1 MASVTLTTL
10 RTRVR
15 ERADMV
21 GSSFV
26 ADAATGL
33 DAWINEGVQRL
44 HGMLVDA
51 MGEEYV
57 SSSAALTTVV
67 NQSDYALP
75 TGFFKLYGVDY
86 ITRGETHSLVPYMRS
101 ERNIYKQP
109 RLSPRGPPRY
119 SLVGSNLRLLPAP
132 QEVTTGAILF
142 APEATALVNA
152 SDAVNFPNGWE
163 RYVVLYAAIQALLK
177 EESSASGLKQ
187 ELAEVEKEI
196 ERTKEMRDLAMPK
209 QVVDMDAVDFRAPW
223 FYE

>member
-57 SSSAALTTVV
+57 STSATLTTVA

-75 TGFFKLYGVDY
+75 TGFFKLYGVDLLV
-86 ITRGETHSLVPYMRS
+86 RGEYQTLQPYMRA
-101 ERNIYKQP
+101 ERNAYKQP
-109 RLSPRGPPRY
+109 RLNPSNQPRY

-132 QEVTTGAILF
+132 QTVTTGAILY

-152 SDAVNFPNGWE
+152 GDAVNFPNGWE

-177 EESSASGLKQ
+177 EESSASGLRQ
-187 ELAEVEKEI
+187 ELEAVEKEI
-196 ERTKEMRDLAMPK
+196 ERTKEMRDFAAPK
-209 QVVDMDAVDFRAPW
+209 QVVDLDAVEFHAPW